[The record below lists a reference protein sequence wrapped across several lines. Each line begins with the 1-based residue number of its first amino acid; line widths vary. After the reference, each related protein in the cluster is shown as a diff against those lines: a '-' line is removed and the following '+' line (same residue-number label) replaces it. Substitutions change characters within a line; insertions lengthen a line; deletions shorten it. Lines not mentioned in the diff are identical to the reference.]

1 MVASATFTI
10 ARSRTT
16 MNWAAT
22 TSASAAQR
30 PLVLG
35 KLIGV

>member
-1 MVASATFTI
+1 
-10 ARSRTT
+10 

-30 PLVLG
+30 CEERRLEERFEKAMEEP
-35 KLIGV
+35 IIYTHP